1 MGAIGN
7 TLDPSNH
14 DSPIGAIMKPIQ
26 KATDPLSW
34 VTGGKWADWTS
45 TDIPRATNQI
55 LAPITQ
61 GLGKVDK
68 AINPLRRIGIIDQ
81 IGDVA
86 EAKPADTIGLVLGTI
101 FSGGA
106 LAGAGAGAGGG
117 AGAGAGLAAGE
128 GAAAAGTTG
137 LAGGAAGGVG
147 SGLGGGMAAGQ
158 LGTTVGA
165 ADSMGALAGGTGFL
179 PSYGAAATSAGLGS
193 GSTAGATGMFGT
205 GAMTF
210 AQKMA
215 LAQRGLSAVSN
226 AQKLANSGQPTTTS
240 VPSAP
245 RARRGSVNEMPIPA
259 PLPMIATPSQGM
271 QAMPGATALPTTTG
285 TYQNLLTNMLNNSMQ
300 PPTQGLVGVG
310 TTPSVLPLTP
320 SSLIPGRY

>member
-7 TLDPSNH
+7 TLDPTNH
-14 DSPIGAIMKPIQ
+14 DSPIGAIAKPIQ

-68 AINPLRRIGIIDQ
+68 AINPLRRIGIIDR

-117 AGAGAGLAAGE
+117 AGAGLAAGE

-147 SGLGGGMAAGQ
+147 SGVGGTMAAGQ

-165 ADSMGALAGGTGFL
+165 ADSLGALAGGTGFM

-210 AQKMA
+210 GQKMA
-215 LAQRGLSAVSN
+215 LAQRGLSAASN
-226 AQKLANSGQPTTTS
+226 AQKLAGGNGQQQAS
-240 VPSAP
+240 VPAAP
-245 RARRGSVNEMPIPA
+245 SARRGARTEMPVPA
-259 PLPMIATPSQGM
+259 PLPIVANPQSM

-310 TTPSVLPLTP
+310 STASVLPLTP
-320 SSLIPGRY
+320 NSLIPGRY